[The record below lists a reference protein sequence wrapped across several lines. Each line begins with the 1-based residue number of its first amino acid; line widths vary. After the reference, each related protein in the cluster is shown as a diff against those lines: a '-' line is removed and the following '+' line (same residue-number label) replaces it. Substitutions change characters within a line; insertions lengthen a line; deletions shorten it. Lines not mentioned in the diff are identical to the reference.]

1 VTGILLTALVHG
13 CRGLLEFRSRLH
25 EWRVGIQSYAVALL
39 TPPVVM
45 TATLFALSRTS
56 PAFLPGVF
64 TSDHKTSILLFGVA
78 PPSERVVEPHGA
90 GELTMSAFAVST
102 ALGIFVGYLTAFRIL
117 MVWVYEHTESVWLAM
132 LMHASFTSSLLVLNP
147 VGPSG
152 THLVAY
158 SFALAAA
165 VWVVVAAVTI
175 ANRQRLWRAHVIS
188 KRAA

>member
-1 VTGILLTALVHG
+1 
-13 CRGLLEFRSRLH
+13 
-25 EWRVGIQSYAVALL
+25 
-39 TPPVVM
+39 
-45 TATLFALSRTS
+45 
-56 PAFLPGVF
+56 
-64 TSDHKTSILLFGVA
+64 
-78 PPSERVVEPHGA
+78 
-90 GELTMSAFAVST
+90 
-102 ALGIFVGYLTAFRIL
+102 